1 MEDPEGQ
8 SCQEGPGAEVAGYW
22 PHLGGGAGRGRGW
35 EREGAVKEGHGRLS
49 RGMYSGVVEQ
59 DRGS

>member
-8 SCQEGPGAEVAGYW
+8 SCQEGPGTEVAGYW
-22 PHLGGGAGRGRGW
+22 PHLEEGAGAERGRG
-35 EREGAVKEGHGRLS
+35 KEGKGQLGR
-49 RGMYSGVVEQ
+49 

>member
-22 PHLGGGAGRGRGW
+22 PHLGGERQGLG
-35 EREGAVKEGHGRLS
+35 REGAVKEGHGRLS

-59 DRGS
+59 DKDS